1 MQRIV
6 DLLLQYGYVALFL
19 NVFAEQVGIP
29 VPAVPILVAMG
40 MLAGMGQLSVLTC
53 VVVASVAAVLGDLI
67 WYALGRTH
75 GHSILNLVC
84 RLSLEPDSCVSNTKL
99 QWNRFGGFTLIFAKF
114 VPGLSTVSPP
124 LAGLTHM
131 RVGHFLVL
139 DLIGTALWV
148 SAYLG
153 VGFLFHNQME
163 RAVELVRHLGS
174 SLTFLVSILLASY
187 IGWKYYNRRRFIQ
200 QLRVARVSPEQ
211 LMNMIDSGE
220 DVAIVDLRNA
230 LELESD
236 GRVLP
241 SAIWIDP
248 ATLEIQ
254 ESTIPRDK
262 EVVLYC
268 S

>member
-1 MQRIV
+1 
-6 DLLLQYGYVALFL
+6 
-19 NVFAEQVGIP
+19 
-29 VPAVPILVAMG
+29 
-40 MLAGMGQLSVLTC
+40 
-53 VVVASVAAVLGDLI
+53 
-67 WYALGRTH
+67 
-75 GHSILNLVC
+75 
-84 RLSLEPDSCVSNTKL
+84 
-99 QWNRFGGFTLIFAKF
+99 
-114 VPGLSTVSPP
+114 
-124 LAGLTHM
+124 
-131 RVGHFLVL
+131 
-139 DLIGTALWV
+139 
-148 SAYLG
+148 
-153 VGFLFHNQME
+153 ME

-268 S
+268 SDQTKPQAPVRRSFCYEKEWREFVRSLADRSMATARIPAPTSYSNLLDSTAGLDPAICIKVGEGRMRSYLFLFSFTTLVLGTNLPEVEHRTGPIKSERILLKKLDTQHQYSCCIR